1 MARKEAAETARA
13 LPTVD
18 FSTFVLSLAAA
29 ALHQLGI
36 VRSAESA
43 EPAESDPLVARQTIE
58 TLEMLREK
66 TLGNLTDE
74 ERRLLDSLLYD
85 LRLRVIELGR

>member
-1 MARKEAAETARA
+1 MARKEAADTPRG
-13 LPTVD
+13 LPVVD

-36 VRSAESA
+36 VPGAEQTA
-43 EPAESDPLVARQTIE
+43 RQDADPLVVRETIE

-66 TLGNLTDE
+66 TQGNLTEE
-74 ERRLLDSLLYD
+74 ERRLIDSLLFD
-85 LRLRVIELGR
+85 LRMRFVELGR